1 MRENGGLSLQ
11 FEGNQPRVLSGALAL
26 DAVHMEALSHLHLN
40 PVYAQLLAAGPAGE
54 EAFRLAS
61 GSRADV
67 TRRNYETYARQFIDF
82 CRAEG
87 RDLSVVSTACF
98 LAELFK
104 RKRAFGTCKSA
115 KTAINYLFTYH
126 GLPPLGNSFVVHDVL
141 RGIEKE
147 SAPARRKTPIRIH
160 ELGVL
165 SQLID
170 RDENVTRGIRDRAL
184 FLLMYF
190 AGLRPGSL
198 RDLTLGNLTWITGGL
213 QITITHSKT
222 NQTNKDEFFVVYYCN
237 DINVCPLRAL
247 QAWLSRRGNAPGILF
262 REVWLSGKIGAP
274 LAPGTLNRR
283 LKTYAQAL
291 GYEEHEISSYS
302 LRRGSAISEAEAL
315 FPETHI
321 SRRLGH
327 RSPRSLQPYL
337 DDAKLP
343 INVTQLIGL

>member
-1 MRENGGLSLQ
+1 MRENGGLSQ
-11 FEGNQPRVLSGALAL
+11 RTDGNQPRALSAALAL

-40 PVYAQLLAAGPAGE
+40 PVFARLRAAGPAGA

-61 GSRADV
+61 RSRADE
-67 TRRNYETYARQFIDF
+67 TRRSYETYARQFIDF

-87 RDLSVVSTACF
+87 HDLSAGSTACF
-98 LAELFK
+98 LANLFL
-104 RKRAFGTCKSA
+104 RSRAYGTCKSA

-126 GLPPLGNSFVVHDVL
+126 GLPPLGNSFIVRDVL
-141 RGIEKE
+141 RGIQRQ
-147 SAPARRKTPIRIH
+147 SAAQRRKTPIRIH

-190 AGLRPGSL
+190 AGLRPGPLRSL
-198 RDLTLGNLTWITGGL
+198 MLENLTWINGGL

-222 NQTNKDEFFVVYYCN
+222 NQTNNDEFYVVHYAN

-247 QAWLSRRGNAPGILF
+247 QAWLSRRGSAPGILF
-262 REVWLSGKIGAP
+262 REVWLSGAIGAP
-274 LAPGTLNRR
+274 LAAGTLNGR
-283 LKTYAQAL
+283 LKTYAHAL
-291 GYEEHEISSYS
+291 GYAPAEISAYS

-337 DDAKLP
+337 DDAELP
-343 INVTQLIGL
+343 INVTRLIGL

>member
-1 MRENGGLSLQ
+1 MRENGGLSRRS
-11 FEGNQPRVLSGALAL
+11 GWNQPHPMSGALAL
-26 DAVHMEALSHLHLN
+26 DAVQMEALSHLHLN
-40 PVYAQLLAAGPAGE
+40 PLFARLRAAGPNGE

-61 GSRADV
+61 RSRADT
-67 TRRNYETYARQFIDF
+67 TRRSYETYARQYIDF
-82 CRAEG
+82 CRTEG
-87 RDLSVVSTACF
+87 YDLSAESTACF
-98 LAELFK
+98 LAHLFL
-104 RKRAFGTCKSA
+104 RRRAYGTCKSA

-126 GLPPLGNSFVVHDVL
+126 GLPPLGNAFIVRDVL
-141 RGIEKE
+141 RGIRRQ
-147 SAPARRKTPIRIH
+147 SAPEHRKAPIRIH

-170 RDENVTRGIRDRAL
+170 HDENVTRGVRDRAL

-190 AGLRPGSL
+190 AGLRPGPL
-198 RDLTLGNLTWITGGL
+198 RDLQLKDLTWINDGL

-222 NQTNKDEFFVVYYCN
+222 NQTNKDEFYLIHFSN
-237 DINVCPLRAL
+237 DINTCPLRAL
-247 QAWLSRRGNAPGILF
+247 QAWLSRRGNAPGALF
-262 REVWLSGKIGAP
+262 REVLASGVVGAR
-274 LAPGTLNRR
+274 LAPSTLNQR
-283 LKTYAQAL
+283 LQAYAPAL
-291 GYEEHEISSYS
+291 GYTRAEISAYS

-343 INVTQLIGL
+343 VNVTRLIGL

>member
-1 MRENGGLSLQ
+1 MRENGGLSRRS
-11 FEGNQPRVLSGALAL
+11 EWNQPPALSAALAL

-40 PVYAQLLAAGPAGE
+40 PIFAHLRAAGPAGE

-61 GSRADV
+61 RSRADE
-67 TRRNYETYARQFIDF
+67 TRRSYETYARQFIDF

-87 RDLSVVSTACF
+87 HDLSAGSTACF
-98 LAELFK
+98 LADLSL
-104 RKRAFGTCKSA
+104 RKRSYGTCKSA

-126 GLPPLGNSFVVHDVL
+126 GLPPLGNSFLVRDVL
-141 RGIEKE
+141 RGIQRQ
-147 SAPARRKTPIRIH
+147 SAPERRKRPIRIH

-165 SQLID
+165 SQLVD

-190 AGLRPGSL
+190 AGLRPGPL
-198 RDLTLGNLTWITGGL
+198 RALTLGNLTWIPGGL

-222 NQTNKDEFFVVYYCN
+222 NQTNKDEFFVVHYVN
-237 DINVCPLRAL
+237 DINVCPVRAL
-247 QAWLSRRGNAPGILF
+247 QAWLSRRGSAPGMLF

-274 LAPGTLNRR
+274 LAAETMNRR

-291 GYEEHEISSYS
+291 GYVPKEISSYS

-327 RSPRSLQPYL
+327 RSARSLQPYL

-343 INVTQLIGL
+343 INVTRLIGL

>member
-1 MRENGGLSLQ
+1 MRENGGLSQ
-11 FEGNQPRVLSGALAL
+11 RTDGNQPRALSAALAL
-26 DAVHMEALSHLHLN
+26 DAVQMEALSHLHLN
-40 PVYAQLLAAGPAGE
+40 PVFARLRAAGPAGE

-61 GSRADV
+61 RSRADE
-67 TRRNYETYARQFIDF
+67 TRRSYETYARQFIDF

-87 RDLSVVSTACF
+87 HDLSAGSTACF
-98 LAELFK
+98 LANLFL
-104 RKRAFGTCKSA
+104 RSRAYGTCKSA

-126 GLPPLGNSFVVHDVL
+126 GLPPLGNSFIVRDVL
-141 RGIEKE
+141 RGIQRQ
-147 SAPARRKTPIRIH
+147 SAAQRRKTPIRIH

-190 AGLRPGSL
+190 AGLRPGPLRSL
-198 RDLTLGNLTWITGGL
+198 MLENLTWINGGL

-222 NQTNKDEFFVVYYCN
+222 NQTNNDEFYVVHYAN

-247 QAWLSRRGNAPGILF
+247 QAWLSRRGSAPGILF
-262 REVWLSGKIGAP
+262 REVWLSGEIGAP
-274 LAPGTLNRR
+274 LAAGTLNGR
-283 LKTYAQAL
+283 LKTYAHAL
-291 GYEEHEISSYS
+291 GYAPAEISAYS

-337 DDAKLP
+337 DDAELP
-343 INVTQLIGL
+343 INVTRLIGL

>member
-1 MRENGGLSLQ
+1 LSA
-11 FEGNQPRVLSGALAL
+11 ALAL

-40 PVYAQLLAAGPAGE
+40 PIFARLRGAGPAGA

-61 GSRADV
+61 GSRADE
-67 TRRNYETYARQFIDF
+67 TRRSYETYARQFIDF

-87 RDLSVVSTACF
+87 HDLSAGSTACF
-98 LAELFK
+98 LANLFL
-104 RKRAFGTCKSA
+104 RSRAYGTCKSA

-126 GLPPLGNSFVVHDVL
+126 GLPPLGNSFIVRDVL
-141 RGIEKE
+141 RGIQRQ
-147 SAPARRKTPIRIH
+147 SAAQRRKTPIRIH

-190 AGLRPGSL
+190 AGLRPGPLRSL
-198 RDLTLGNLTWITGGL
+198 MLENLTWINGGL

-222 NQTNKDEFFVVYYCN
+222 NQTNNDEFYVVHYAN

-247 QAWLSRRGNAPGILF
+247 QAWLSRRGSAPGILF
-262 REVWLSGKIGAP
+262 REVWLSGEIGAP
-274 LAPGTLNRR
+274 LAAGTLNGR
-283 LKTYAQAL
+283 LKTYAHAL
-291 GYEEHEISSYS
+291 GYAPAEISAYS

-337 DDAKLP
+337 DDAELP
-343 INVTQLIGL
+343 INVTRLIGL